1 MSTSKKIRIAMIN
14 KNISLNE
21 LAEKVETSSQNL
33 NNKFRR
39 DNLSENDI
47 KKYLNNCGKERKI
60 IWTQDLEMIIV
71 LEAN

>member
-47 KKYLNNCGKERKI
+47 RNMADALGYDVKI
-60 IWTQDLEMIIV
+60 SLIDRETGEEI
-71 LEAN
+71 

>member
-47 KKYLNNCGKERKI
+47 RNMADALGYDVRISLIDRETGEEI
-60 IWTQDLEMIIV
+60 
-71 LEAN
+71 

>member
-47 KKYLNNCGKERKI
+47 RNMADALGYDVRISLIDRETGEE
-60 IWTQDLEMIIV
+60 L
-71 LEAN
+71 

>member
-1 MSTSKKIRIAMIN
+1 VSTSKKIRIAMIN

-47 KKYLNNCGKERKI
+47 RNMADALGYDVRISLIDRETGEE
-60 IWTQDLEMIIV
+60 L
-71 LEAN
+71 

>member
-1 MSTSKKIRIAMIN
+1 MIN

-47 KKYLNNCGKERKI
+47 RNMADALGYDVRISLIDRETGEE
-60 IWTQDLEMIIV
+60 L
-71 LEAN
+71 

>member
-1 MSTSKKIRIAMIN
+1 MIN

-47 KKYLNNCGKERKI
+47 RNMADALGYDVRISLIDRETGEEI
-60 IWTQDLEMIIV
+60 
-71 LEAN
+71 

>member
-14 KNISLNE
+14 KNVSLNE
-21 LAEKVETSSQNL
+21 LAEKVDTSSQNL

-47 KKYLNNCGKERKI
+47 RSMADALGYDVKI
-60 IWTQDLEMIIV
+60 SLIDRETGE
-71 LEAN
+71 EF